1 MRGKQI
7 VLPIALRYEVVEA
20 HHKQLGHLGAPRTV
34 SAVAENHT
42 WSRMQSYISDYC
54 ANCQICIQNKASH
67 SAKEPLQPYELD
79 DVKPC
84 NIIAFDVATL
94 PWATYQHRYF
104 LVIVVFCSI

>member
-20 HHKQLGHLGAPRTV
+20 HHKQLGHLVVARTV
-34 SAVAENHT
+34 SAVVENYT
-42 WSRMQSYISDYC
+42 WPGMQSYISDYC

-79 DVKPC
+79 DIKPR
-84 NIIAFDVATL
+84 NIITFDVATL
-94 PWATYQHRYF
+94 P
-104 LVIVVFCSI
+104 